1 MDRIT
6 ALPRGLQLMLLG
18 GVLLLI
24 DTFLKWQDADVKVAG
39 IQVALGSRNAW
50 HGWGVLVGL
59 LTIVLLVWL
68 AARIAAANIQL
79 PVSDTLAGAVLGAL
93 IVLST
98 LLKVLVDDEFRT
110 AWAWIGL
117 VLAVVIA
124 VGAWLEVTA
133 GGGIET
139 LRTEASGM
147 KARAGGS
154 GAPMPP
160 PQASPPEAPPPSS
173 EPAPPPPP
181 MDKDAS
187 SP

>member
-6 ALPRGLQLMLLG
+6 ALPRGMQLMLVG
-18 GVLLLI
+18 GALLLI
-24 DTFLKWQDADVKVAG
+24 DTFLHWQSVTIVGRTA
-39 IQVALGSRNAW
+39 SRNAW
-50 HGWGVLVGL
+50 HGWGVLAGL

-68 AARIAAANIQL
+68 AARIAAADIQL

-98 LLKVLVDDEFRT
+98 LLKVLVDNEFRT
-110 AWAWIGL
+110 FWAWLGL
-117 VLAVVIA
+117 LLAVAIA
-124 VGAWLEVTA
+124 VGAWLQVTA
-133 GGGIET
+133 GGGMET
-139 LRTEASGM
+139 LRTEAAGM
-147 KARAGGS
+147 KTRAGGS

-160 PQASPPEAPPPSS
+160 PEAPPSS

-181 MDKDAS
+181 MDEDES

>member
-6 ALPRGLQLMLLG
+6 ALPRGMQLMLVG
-18 GVLLLI
+18 GALLLI
-24 DTFLKWQDADVKVAG
+24 DTFFHWQSVTVVG
-39 IQVALGSRNAW
+39 ITASRNAW
-50 HGWGVLVGL
+50 HGWGVLAGL

-68 AARIAAANIQL
+68 GARIAAADIQL

-98 LLKVLVDDEFRT
+98 LLKVLVDNEFRT
-110 AWAWIGL
+110 FWAWMGL
-117 VLAVVIA
+117 LLALVIA
-124 VGAWLEVTA
+124 VGAWLQVTA
-133 GGGIET
+133 GGGMET
-139 LRTEASGM
+139 LRTEAAGM
-147 KARAGGS
+147 KTRAGGS

-160 PQASPPEAPPPSS
+160 PEAPPSS

-181 MDKDAS
+181 MDEDVS

>member
-6 ALPRGLQLMLLG
+6 ALPRGMQLMLVG
-18 GVLLLI
+18 GALLLI
-24 DTFLKWQDADVKVAG
+24 DTFFHWQSVTVVG
-39 IQVALGSRNAW
+39 ITASRNAW
-50 HGWGVLVGL
+50 HGWGVLAGL

-68 AARIAAANIQL
+68 GARIAAADIQL

-98 LLKVLVDDEFRT
+98 LLKVLVDNEFRT
-110 AWAWIGL
+110 FWAWMGL
-117 VLAVVIA
+117 LLDLVIA
-124 VGAWLEVTA
+124 VGAWLQVTA
-133 GGGIET
+133 GGGMET
-139 LRTEASGM
+139 LRTEAAGM
-147 KARAGGS
+147 KTRAGGS

-160 PQASPPEAPPPSS
+160 PEAPPSS

-181 MDKDAS
+181 MDEDVS

>member
-6 ALPRGLQLMLLG
+6 ALPRGMQLMLLG

-24 DTFLKWQDADVKVAG
+24 DTFFHWQTASASFGGVSVSA
-39 IQVALGSRNAW
+39 SRNAW

-68 AARIAAANIQL
+68 AARIAAADIQM
-79 PVSDTLAGAVLGAL
+79 PVSDTLAGAVLGVL

-98 LLKVLVDDEFRT
+98 LLKILVDNEFRT
-110 AWAWIGL
+110 TWAWIGL

-124 VGAWLEVTA
+124 VGAWLQVTA
-133 GGGIET
+133 GGGMET
-139 LRTEASGM
+139 LRSEAAGM
-147 KARAGGS
+147 KTRGGGS
-154 GAPMPP
+154 GAPMAPP
-160 PQASPPEAPPPSS
+160 EASPPQAPPPSS

>member
-1 MDRIT
+1 MDRIS
-6 ALPRGLQLMLLG
+6 ALPRGMQLMLLG

-24 DTFLKWQDADVKVAG
+24 DTFLKWQEADVKVAG

-68 AARIAAANIQL
+68 VTRIAAADIQL

-93 IVLST
+93 IALST
-98 LLKVLVDDEFRT
+98 LLKVLADNEFRT
-110 AWAWIGL
+110 KWAWIGL

-124 VGAWLEVTA
+124 VGAWLQVMA
-133 GGGIET
+133 GGGLDT

-147 KARAGGS
+147 KMRTGGS
-154 GAPMPP
+154 DAPSS
-160 PQASPPEAPPPSS
+160 PQPPPSS

-181 MDKDAS
+181 MDERA
-187 SP
+187 